1 MNEYFKL
8 MLDAKKNNKESFEY
22 KDQIYVKSKTPNG
35 MITYKKQ
42 ESKKK

>member
-8 MLDAKKNNKESFEY
+8 MLEAKKSDKETFVY
-22 KDQIYVKSKTPNG
+22 KSQIYVKSKTPSG

-42 ESKKK
+42 EQKK